1 METIVTL
8 DGVRDGLRRCGEVIA
23 GCEGRL
29 GAIAQQESSLAAER
43 SQLTNK
49 RERLRKAWAAL
60 EALRLVLEAESG

>member
-1 METIVTL
+1 MSEMVTL
-8 DGVRDGLRRCGEVIA
+8 EGVRDGLRRCGQVIA
-23 GCEGRL
+23 GCEARL
-29 GAIAQQESSLAAER
+29 EAIAQQEAALAAER